1 MAPPQS
7 KKQPTAV
14 SQSVSPDPPVV
25 DASQSKKKKPVSAPA
40 ATATPS
46 ASAGARD
53 VAVASTSTPRVLP
66 VVAHNTAPAALAS
79 APVAA
84 ATTAATAATAAD
96 TTAAVPVPV
105 VPTEP
110 ATDNVLSNIID
121 KVNAL
126 AAYIKDIQTNLKV
139 LSKEYDKQQK
149 IIEKAQKK
157 RQNAKNSPSG
167 FAKPNKISDELCD
180 FIGVPHG
187 TEKSRTDIT
196 RFINAYVKEHNL
208 NKPEN
213 KRFILPDAKLKKILN
228 VGDSDEINY
237 FILQKLISH
246 HFPASASKT
255 AAKTAVAPAAV
266 TTAV

>member
-1 MAPPQS
+1 MPT
-7 KKQPTAV
+7 KKQPVV
-14 SQSVSPDPPVV
+14 SATLPVAQSVSQEQSTVE
-25 DASQSKKKKPVSAPA
+25 ASTKKKKPVATP
-40 ATATPS
+40 ATAPVVTT
-46 ASAGARD
+46 
-53 VAVASTSTPRVLP
+53 VASGTPQVVLP
-66 VVAHNTAPAALAS
+66 VVL
-79 APVAA
+79 
-84 ATTAATAATAAD
+84 
-96 TTAAVPVPV
+96 PV
-105 VPTEP
+105 VPHVQTVSTDAPTHPVEP
-110 ATDNVLSNIID
+110 VADNVLSNIID
-121 KVNAL
+121 KVNSL
-126 AAYIKDIQTNLKV
+126 ASYIKDIQTSLKV

-255 AAKTAVAPAAV
+255 AAVAAAAKVAV
-266 TTAV
+266 

>member
-1 MAPPQS
+1 MPTPS
-7 KKQPTAV
+7 KKQPLT
-14 SQSVSPDPPVV
+14 VSPAQETPVV
-25 DASQSKKKKPVSAPA
+25 DTQSKKKKPVVIPSTPVSSSTTVVAPVVVAPVVPA
-40 ATATPS
+40 ATAT
-46 ASAGARD
+46 A
-53 VAVASTSTPRVLP
+53 T
-66 VVAHNTAPAALAS
+66 
-79 APVAA
+79 A
-84 ATTAATAATAAD
+84 ATATAATAATPE
-96 TTAAVPVPV
+96 TTPPV
-105 VPTEP
+105 VEV
-110 ATDNVLSNIID
+110 ADNVLSNIID
-121 KVNAL
+121 KVNSL
-126 AAYIKDIQTNLKV
+126 SAAIKDIQTNLKV

-196 RFINAYVKEHNL
+196 RLINAYVKEHNL

-228 VGDSDEINY
+228 VGDSEEINY

-255 AAKTAVAPAAV
+255 AAKSAAAATAPV
-266 TTAV
+266 TV

>member
-1 MAPPQS
+1 MAPTQS

-25 DASQSKKKKPVSAPA
+25 DASQSKKKKPVGATSAAVAA
-40 ATATPS
+40 ATAVAAAVGTTH
-46 ASAGARD
+46 D
-53 VAVASTSTPRVLP
+53 VAVAPTSAPRVLP
-66 VVAHNTAPAALAS
+66 VVVHNTAPVVPPAAG
-79 APVAA
+79 AA
-84 ATTAATAATAAD
+84 ATTDA
-96 TTAAVPVPV
+96 VPV
-105 VPTEP
+105 VPSEP

-126 AAYIKDIQTNLKV
+126 SAYIKDIQTNLKV

-213 KRFILPDAKLKKILN
+213 KRFILPDTKLKKILN

-255 AAKTAVAPAAV
+255 AAKAAVAV
-266 TTAV
+266 

>member
-1 MAPPQS
+1 MAPTSS
-7 KKQPTAV
+7 KKQSSV
-14 SQSVSPDPPVV
+14 SVSPVVLDPPVSV
-25 DASQSKKKKPVSAPA
+25 SAPNASADTLSKKKKPV
-40 ATATPS
+40 ATP
-46 ASAGARD
+46 
-53 VAVASTSTPRVLP
+53 TVLATTP
-66 VVAHNTAPAALAS
+66 VVAPVTTTVPATPVVPETGVVTVPVDATAPA
-79 APVAA
+79 
-84 ATTAATAATAAD
+84 
-96 TTAAVPVPV
+96 
-105 VPTEP
+105 
-110 ATDNVLSNIID
+110 DNALSNIID
-121 KVNAL
+121 KVNSL
-126 AAYIKDIQTNLKV
+126 SAAIKDIQTNLKV

-196 RFINAYVKEHNL
+196 RLINAYVKEHNL

-213 KRFILPDAKLKKILN
+213 KRFILPDDKLKKILN
-228 VGDSDEINY
+228 VGDSEEINY

-255 AAKTAVAPAAV
+255 AAKLVTA
-266 TTAV
+266 TA

>member
-1 MAPPQS
+1 MPTPS
-7 KKQPTAV
+7 KKQPTASATTSTTPSV
-14 SQSVSPDPPVV
+14 SQEAPVV
-25 DASQSKKKKPVSAPA
+25 DLQTKKKKPVVVPATTPAVSGAAPA
-40 ATATPS
+40 SLTQVPVVLPHVVPATPATTVS
-46 ASAGARD
+46 SVD
-53 VAVASTSTPRVLP
+53 
-66 VVAHNTAPAALAS
+66 
-79 APVAA
+79 A
-84 ATTAATAATAAD
+84 ATTPPVAE
-96 TTAAVPVPV
+96 AVP
-105 VPTEP
+105 
-110 ATDNVLSNIID
+110 DNVLSSIID
-121 KVNAL
+121 KVNSL
-126 AAYIKDIQTNLKV
+126 SSHIKEIQASLKV

-196 RFINAYVKEHNL
+196 RLINAYVKEHNL

-213 KRFILPDAKLKKILN
+213 KRFILPDTKLKKILN
-228 VGDSDEINY
+228 VGDSEEINY

-255 AAKTAVAPAAV
+255 AAKAVV
-266 TTAV
+266 

>member
-1 MAPPQS
+1 MPTPPS
-7 KKQPTAV
+7 KKQPVQV
-14 SQSVSPDPPVV
+14 SQSVSHETQHAEP
-25 DASQSKKKKPVSAPA
+25 ASKKKKPPSSSSSSDATSAVTTVATPPVT
-40 ATATPS
+40 TATPPVV
-46 ASAGARD
+46 R
-53 VAVASTSTPRVLP
+53 TTPVVVPHTLP
-66 VVAHNTAPAALAS
+66 VTTTDASPVLAE
-79 APVAA
+79 PV
-84 ATTAATAATAAD
+84 
-96 TTAAVPVPV
+96 
-105 VPTEP
+105 
-110 ATDNVLSNIID
+110 TDNVLSTIID
-121 KVNAL
+121 KVNSL
-126 AAYIKDIQTNLKV
+126 AANIKDIQANLKV

-213 KRFILPDAKLKKILN
+213 KRFILPDTKLKKILN
-228 VGDSDEINY
+228 VGDSEEINY

-255 AAKTAVAPAAV
+255 AAKVAVAV
-266 TTAV
+266 

>member
-1 MAPPQS
+1 MPTPS
-7 KKQPTAV
+7 KKQPV
-14 SQSVSPDPPVV
+14 SVVSPAQEVPP
-25 DASQSKKKKPVSAPA
+25 SSEPSKKKKPVATPTVLSTVPATVPTVVVPVAPA
-40 ATATPS
+40 APTAT
-46 ASAGARD
+46 A
-53 VAVASTSTPRVLP
+53 TTP
-66 VVAHNTAPAALAS
+66 ATET
-79 APVAA
+79 APVADA
-84 ATTAATAATAAD
+84 VAPAVAT
-96 TTAAVPVPV
+96 
-105 VPTEP
+105 E
-110 ATDNVLSNIID
+110 NVLSNIID
-121 KVNAL
+121 KVNSL
-126 AAYIKDIQTNLKV
+126 SAAIKEIQTNLKV

-196 RFINAYVKEHNL
+196 RLINAYVKEHNL

-213 KRFILPDAKLKKILN
+213 KRFILPDDKLKKILN
-228 VGDSDEINY
+228 VGESEEINY

-255 AAKTAVAPAAV
+255 AAKPVATATA
-266 TTAV
+266 TTA

>member
-1 MAPPQS
+1 MAPTSS
-7 KKQPTAV
+7 KKQ
-14 SQSVSPDPPVV
+14 SSVSVSSVVLDPPVSV
-25 DASQSKKKKPVSAPA
+25 STPAASADTLAKKKKPV
-40 ATATPS
+40 ATP
-46 ASAGARD
+46 
-53 VAVASTSTPRVLP
+53 TVLATTP
-66 VVAHNTAPAALAS
+66 VVAPVTTTVPATPVAPETGVVTVPVDATAPA
-79 APVAA
+79 
-84 ATTAATAATAAD
+84 
-96 TTAAVPVPV
+96 
-105 VPTEP
+105 
-110 ATDNVLSNIID
+110 DNALSNIID
-121 KVNAL
+121 KVNSL
-126 AAYIKDIQTNLKV
+126 SAAIKDIQTNLKV

-196 RFINAYVKEHNL
+196 RLINAYVKEHNL

-213 KRFILPDAKLKKILN
+213 KRFILPDDKLKKILN
-228 VGDSDEINY
+228 VGDSEEINY

-255 AAKTAVAPAAV
+255 AAKLVTA
-266 TTAV
+266 TA

>member
-1 MAPPQS
+1 MPTPS
-7 KKQPTAV
+7 KKQPV
-14 SQSVSPDPPVV
+14 SVVSPAQEVPPSSEPSKTVE
-25 DASQSKKKKPVSAPA
+25 SSKKKKPVATPTVLSTVPATVPTVVVPVAPA
-40 ATATPS
+40 AP
-46 ASAGARD
+46 
-53 VAVASTSTPRVLP
+53 
-66 VVAHNTAPAALAS
+66 
-79 APVAA
+79 
-84 ATTAATAATAAD
+84 ATTAAPATETAPVADAVATAGA
-96 TTAAVPVPV
+96 
-105 VPTEP
+105 TE
-110 ATDNVLSNIID
+110 NVLSNIID
-121 KVNAL
+121 KVNSL
-126 AAYIKDIQTNLKV
+126 SAAIKEIQTNLKV

-196 RFINAYVKEHNL
+196 RLINAYVKEHNL

-213 KRFILPDAKLKKILN
+213 KRFILPDDKLKKILN
-228 VGDSDEINY
+228 VGESEEINY

-255 AAKTAVAPAAV
+255 AAKPVAVAAA
-266 TTAV
+266 TTA

>member
-1 MAPPQS
+1 MPTPS
-7 KKQPTAV
+7 KKQPV
-14 SQSVSPDPPVV
+14 SVVSPAQEVPPSSEPSKTVE
-25 DASQSKKKKPVSAPA
+25 SSKKKKPVATPTVLSTVPATVPTVVVPVAPA
-40 ATATPS
+40 AP
-46 ASAGARD
+46 
-53 VAVASTSTPRVLP
+53 
-66 VVAHNTAPAALAS
+66 
-79 APVAA
+79 
-84 ATTAATAATAAD
+84 ATTAAPATETAPVADAVATAGA
-96 TTAAVPVPV
+96 
-105 VPTEP
+105 TE
-110 ATDNVLSNIID
+110 NVLSNIID
-121 KVNAL
+121 KVNSL
-126 AAYIKDIQTNLKV
+126 SAAIKEIQTNLKV

-196 RFINAYVKEHNL
+196 RLINAYVKEHNL

-213 KRFILPDAKLKKILN
+213 KRFILPDDKLKKILN
-228 VGDSDEINY
+228 VGESEEINY

-255 AAKTAVAPAAV
+255 AAKPVATATA
-266 TTAV
+266 TTA

>member
-1 MAPPQS
+1 MPSPPS
-7 KKQPTAV
+7 KKQ
-14 SQSVSPDPPVV
+14 SVTPAQATPAQATPADTQV
-25 DASQSKKKKPVSAPA
+25 KKKKSV
-40 ATATPS
+40 
-46 ASAGARD
+46 
-53 VAVASTSTPRVLP
+53 STPTVLSTVP
-66 VVAHNTAPAALAS
+66 VVS
-79 APVAA
+79 VAPVAS
-84 ATTAATAATAAD
+84 AT
-96 TTAAVPVPV
+96 PVPV
-105 VPTEP
+105 VPVPVAPSETVVPVPVAAE
-110 ATDNVLSNIID
+110 AVVADNVLSTIID
-121 KVNAL
+121 KVNL
-126 AAYIKDIQTNLKV
+126 LSAAIKDIQTNLKV

-196 RFINAYVKEHNL
+196 RLINAYVKEHNL

-213 KRFILPDAKLKKILN
+213 KRFILPDDKLKKILN
-228 VGDSDEINY
+228 VGDSEEINY

-255 AAKTAVAPAAV
+255 AAKSVAVPAPATVAV
-266 TTAV
+266 

>member
-1 MAPPQS
+1 MPTPS
-7 KKQPTAV
+7 KKQPV
-14 SQSVSPDPPVV
+14 SVVSPVQEVPP
-25 DASQSKKKKPVSAPA
+25 SSEPSKKKKPVATPTVLSTVPATVPTVVVPVAPA
-40 ATATPS
+40 APTAT
-46 ASAGARD
+46 AANA
-53 VAVASTSTPRVLP
+53 TTP
-66 VVAHNTAPAALAS
+66 ATET
-79 APVAA
+79 APVADA
-84 ATTAATAATAAD
+84 VAPAVAT
-96 TTAAVPVPV
+96 
-105 VPTEP
+105 E
-110 ATDNVLSNIID
+110 NVLSNIID
-121 KVNAL
+121 KVNSLSAS
-126 AAYIKDIQTNLKV
+126 IKEIQTNLKV

-196 RFINAYVKEHNL
+196 RLINAYVKEHNL

-213 KRFILPDAKLKKILN
+213 KRFILPDDKLKKILN
-228 VGDSDEINY
+228 VGESEEINY

-255 AAKTAVAPAAV
+255 AAKPVATATA
-266 TTAV
+266 TTA

>member
-1 MAPPQS
+1 MPPTPA
-7 KKQPTAV
+7 KKQPAAPVTVVPAPI
-14 SQSVSPDPPVV
+14 QESPPADT
-25 DASQSKKKKPVSAPA
+25 QSKKKKVAPAATPAPASVPVVLAVTPVAPAAPA
-40 ATATPS
+40 ATAVAQD
-46 ASAGARD
+46 ASH
-53 VAVASTSTPRVLP
+53 P
-66 VVAHNTAPAALAS
+66 VVEQ
-79 APVAA
+79 
-84 ATTAATAATAAD
+84 AT
-96 TTAAVPVPV
+96 
-105 VPTEP
+105 E
-110 ATDNVLSNIID
+110 NVLSTIID
-121 KVNAL
+121 KVNTLSSA
-126 AAYIKDIQTNLKV
+126 IKDIQANLKV

-196 RFINAYVKEHNL
+196 RLINAYVKEHNL

-213 KRFILPDAKLKKILN
+213 KRFILPDTKLKKILN
-228 VGDSDEINY
+228 VGDSEEINY

-255 AAKTAVAPAAV
+255 AVAKAVA
-266 TTAV
+266 

>member
-1 MAPPQS
+1 MPTPS
-7 KKQPTAV
+7 KKQPAASVAPSV
-14 SQSVSPDPPVV
+14 SQETPVV
-25 DASQSKKKKPVSAPA
+25 DLQSKKKKPVAASAPA
-40 ATATPS
+40 PAA
-46 ASAGARD
+46 
-53 VAVASTSTPRVLP
+53 
-66 VVAHNTAPAALAS
+66 APAAAS
-79 APVAA
+79 AAAPASSAAPAA
-84 ATTAATAATAAD
+84 A
-96 TTAAVPVPV
+96 VSQVPV
-105 VPTEP
+105 VLPHVVPATPATTVPSVDAGGVAGATPQVPLVAEA
-110 ATDNVLSNIID
+110 ATDNVLSSIID
-121 KVNAL
+121 KVNGL
-126 AAYIKDIQTNLKV
+126 AAYIKDIQANLKV

-196 RFINAYVKEHNL
+196 RLINAYVKEHNL

-213 KRFILPDAKLKKILN
+213 KRFILPDTKLKKILN
-228 VGDSDEINY
+228 VGDSEEINY

-255 AAKTAVAPAAV
+255 AAKAVAV
-266 TTAV
+266 

>member
-1 MAPPQS
+1 MPPTPS
-7 KKQPTAV
+7 KKQPVA
-14 SQSVSPDPPVV
+14 SAPVV
-25 DASQSKKKKPVSAPA
+25 SVPIVSTPAAAPAKEPVVSATAAAAAAAADSQAKKKKPV
-40 ATATPS
+40 
-46 ASAGARD
+46 
-53 VAVASTSTPRVLP
+53 VLP
-66 VVAHNTAPAALAS
+66 TAPV

-84 ATTAATAATAAD
+84 TAPVVPATATAGAGAGAGASATETATAAAAPTVD
-96 TTAAVPVPV
+96 AA
-105 VPTEP
+105 
-110 ATDNVLSNIID
+110 DNVLSNIID
-121 KVNAL
+121 KVNSL
-126 AAYIKDIQTNLKV
+126 AGVIKDIQTHLKV

-196 RFINAYVKEHNL
+196 RLINAYVKEHNL

-228 VGDSDEINY
+228 VGDSEEINY

-246 HFPASASKT
+246 HFPASASKA
-255 AAKTAVAPAAV
+255 AAKAPVAV
-266 TTAV
+266 

>member
-1 MAPPQS
+1 MPTPS

-14 SQSVSPDPPVV
+14 SQSVSPDPLVV
-25 DASQSKKKKPVSAPA
+25 DATQAKKKKATSAAA
-40 ATATPS
+40 ATATSTTTAPVP
-46 ASAGARD
+46 
-53 VAVASTSTPRVLP
+53 VAPTSTPRVLP
-66 VVAHNTAPAALAS
+66 VVAHTS
-79 APVAA
+79 TGV
-84 ATTAATAATAAD
+84 ATTGTATTGAAQ
-96 TTAAVPVPV
+96 VPAV

-121 KVNAL
+121 KVNSL
-126 AAYIKDIQTNLKV
+126 SAYIKDIQTSLKV
-139 LSKEYDKQQK
+139 LSKEYDRQQK

-255 AAKTAVAPAAV
+255 AATAATAAK
-266 TTAV
+266 AVVV

>member
-1 MAPPQS
+1 MPTPS
-7 KKQPTAV
+7 KKQPLT
-14 SQSVSPDPPVV
+14 VSPAQETPVV
-25 DASQSKKKKPVSAPA
+25 DTQSKKKKPVVIPSTPVSSSTTVVAPVVVTPVVSAVT
-40 ATATPS
+40 ATAT
-46 ASAGARD
+46 
-53 VAVASTSTPRVLP
+53 
-66 VVAHNTAPAALAS
+66 
-79 APVAA
+79 
-84 ATTAATAATAAD
+84 ATATAATPE
-96 TTAAVPVPV
+96 TTPPV
-105 VPTEP
+105 VEV
-110 ATDNVLSNIID
+110 ADNVLSNIID
-121 KVNAL
+121 KVNSL
-126 AAYIKDIQTNLKV
+126 SAAIKDIQTNLKV

-196 RFINAYVKEHNL
+196 RLINAYVKEHNL

-228 VGDSDEINY
+228 VGDSEEINY

-255 AAKTAVAPAAV
+255 AAKSAAAATAPITV
-266 TTAV
+266 

>member
-1 MAPPQS
+1 MSS
-7 KKQPTAV
+7 KKQPVV
-14 SQSVSPDPPVV
+14 SAAQSVVQPLSHDQSTV
-25 DASQSKKKKPVSAPA
+25 DAPSKKKKAVA
-40 ATATPS
+40 ATATTATTVP
-46 ASAGARD
+46 
-53 VAVASTSTPRVLP
+53 AVVDAPTASTTSHVVHPVVLP
-66 VVAHNTAPAALAS
+66 VVL
-79 APVAA
+79 
-84 ATTAATAATAAD
+84 
-96 TTAAVPVPV
+96 PV
-105 VPTEP
+105 VPHVQFVSTDTPIHSVEP

-121 KVNAL
+121 KVNSL
-126 AAYIKDIQTNLKV
+126 ASHIKDIQTSLKV

-213 KRFILPDAKLKKILN
+213 KRFILPDDKLKKILN

-255 AAKTAVAPAAV
+255 AAAAAAKAVV
-266 TTAV
+266 Q